1 MATAILP
8 FLPEIISGISGVA
21 GGLLNQNKT
30 DTTGPTG
37 SALDLYNTL
46 KNYYGQAMS
55 NTPNFMQ
62 GYEQG
67 GLNSIQKGTQANE
80 QGAMNANASHGVRGA
95 AAAYA
100 STVPTVAGQ
109 SQTANLETSLPMVR
123 SQYQNNI
130 MQQALQGVQAGPK
143 ATTYQGQPAGGA
155 FAGLANSLAGMY
167 GMNQMSNMMGS
178 GSGQTFPATTGF
190 GGGPGISTA
199 TTDALPTN
207 NGYYVSPTP

>member
-1 MATAILP
+1 MASLAIPLGISA
-8 FLPEIISGISGVA
+8 LSGIA

-30 DTTGPTG
+30 DTSGPTG

-46 KNYYGQAMS
+46 SNYYSQAMS

-109 SQTANLETSLPMVR
+109 SQTANLETSLPLVR

-130 MQQALQGVQAGPK
+130 MNSALQGVKAGPQQQ
-143 ATTYQGQPAGGA
+143 TFQGQPLGGA

-167 GMNQMSNMMGS
+167 GMNQMKNMFGS
-178 GSGQTFPATTGF
+178 G
-190 GGGPGISTA
+190 GGMPDQS
-199 TTDALPTN
+199 
-207 NGYYVSPTP
+207 GYYNSGTGGND